1 MSAPPG
7 VAFASVCLALA
18 CGWYTAL
25 ILLDY
30 RHLLGVGVG
39 VCVYRPGLGPT
50 TASEL
55 VTRWRWAW
63 LGLLGSGG
71 LLVTVPL
78 LGRAMA
84 GGVALVSCG
93 VLLAWILVDRRLHHA
108 RYTSMCMAALALA
121 LMGYQSSWLLS
132 LTPGAR
138 FTGMFASF
146 FASQLYLVAGIRKVR
161 SAQFMSGRVIVDGL
175 AFGSYQ
181 AAAGNREFFRLVRL
195 PRLAELLSSPS
206 VLFAGRLAAILT
218 AGVELALG
226 LGAMGLLPVP
236 LTLVLALPTH
246 VAFLLISPRRIVPF
260 TAAALGLLTLA
271 MTHPL
276 LSGLC
281 CQSPT
286 IRPHALASYLP
297 PPGVCLVHVQRY
309 ARPLCALR
317 VGMANVVGRAWD
329 VHVNPRRRT

>member
-7 VAFASVCLALA
+7 VVLASLGLALA

-25 ILLDY
+25 ILVDY
-30 RHLLGVGVG
+30 RHLLGAGVG

-55 VTRWRWAW
+55 VSRWRWAW
-63 LGLLGSGG
+63 LGWLGSAG
-71 LLVTVPL
+71 LLVTAPW

-84 GGVALVSCG
+84 GGVALASCG
-93 VLLAWILVDRRLHHA
+93 AILGWILVDRRLHHA
-108 RYTSMCMAALALA
+108 RYTSMCMAVLALA
-121 LMGYQSSWLLS
+121 LMGYPSS
-132 LTPGAR
+132 AR

-161 SAQFMSGRVIVDGL
+161 SAQFMSGRVIVEGL
-175 AFGSYQ
+175 AFGAYQ

-195 PRLAELLSSPS
+195 PLLADLLSTPS

-236 LTLVLALPTH
+236 LTLALALPTH
-246 VAFLLISPRRIVPF
+246 LAFLLISPRRIVPF

-276 LSGLC
+276 LRC
-281 CQSPT
+281 
-286 IRPHALASYLP
+286 
-297 PPGVCLVHVQRY
+297 
-309 ARPLCALR
+309 
-317 VGMANVVGRAWD
+317 
-329 VHVNPRRRT
+329 